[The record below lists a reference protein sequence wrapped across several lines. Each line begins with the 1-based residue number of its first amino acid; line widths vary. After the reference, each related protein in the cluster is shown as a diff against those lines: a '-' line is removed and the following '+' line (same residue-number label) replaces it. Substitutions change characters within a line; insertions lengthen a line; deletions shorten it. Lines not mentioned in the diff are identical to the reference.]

1 MKITYESHKLMSFF
15 VKHNCLNPIK
25 QTKQTDHLLASL
37 FKELLDGVEFVN
49 AEKAKSDTFYN
60 PTITNIQTV
69 SQIPKPTTFSANG
82 FPELVRKIIDE
93 HCFSAVSYT
102 FNIYGRTIHI
112 HFVTEEPSIHLKIH
126 KYNGYVDYILYWLY
140 IVNKHASSQ
149 CSSDLTLF
157 IYHTHLLKTL
167 PSSNMD
173 ILSENNVNTG
183 FTRTCIPKSEI
194 VVYRMEEWF
203 KVVIHESMH
212 NFGLDFSNMNNAKCK
227 QKILSLF
234 PVNSEVNLFEAYT
247 EFWARI
253 MNIIFCSYSN
263 ARHKTD
269 MNELLTNAEFF
280 LNFERIYSFFQMV
293 KVLDFMNIEYPFLIA
308 KTTHADSLRRSL
320 YKEQTNV
327 LAYYIITMI
336 LINNYED
343 FLLWCKINNDT
354 FLQFKKTELNQDR
367 FCRFIEKHY
376 RTPELLYN
384 IDCTVELL
392 DDIKKMERKNKHRK
406 SKYAEFLLKNL
417 RMTLCELN

>member
-1 MKITYESHKLMSFF
+1 
-15 VKHNCLNPIK
+15 
-25 QTKQTDHLLASL
+25 
-37 FKELLDGVEFVN
+37 
-49 AEKAKSDTFYN
+49 
-60 PTITNIQTV
+60 
-69 SQIPKPTTFSANG
+69 
-82 FPELVRKIIDE
+82 
-93 HCFSAVSYT
+93 
-102 FNIYGRTIHI
+102 
-112 HFVTEEPSIHLKIH
+112 
-126 KYNGYVDYILYWLY
+126 
-140 IVNKHASSQ
+140 
-149 CSSDLTLF
+149 
-157 IYHTHLLKTL
+157 
-167 PSSNMD
+167 
-173 ILSENNVNTG
+173 
-183 FTRTCIPKSEI
+183 
-194 VVYRMEEWF
+194 
-203 KVVIHESMH
+203 
-212 NFGLDFSNMNNAKCK
+212 MNNAKCK

-293 KVLDFMNIEYPFLIA
+293 KVLDFMNIEYPFLIT